1 MRLTSL
7 LPTLDG
13 PPPSLPRL
21 LDLVSERW
29 WGLPP
34 RARALALG
42 LGVVA
47 MVVLA
52 VAPRTPLSMD
62 PQVEVAVAVDDLP
75 PGTSVG
81 PGDLRTERWP
91 AELAPSTA
99 APPDAAGH
107 LTGLLPQG
115 AVLTEGHLATGG
127 LSALVTEGR
136 AAVALPADLVPEPHP
151 GTVLELVVTDGPHAT
166 HDPVGTARIL
176 RADAEHVWVDVE
188 AARAGQLAAAAARR
202 AVAVVVRPHPP

>member
-1 MRLTSL
+1 VRLTTL

-13 PPPSLPRL
+13 PPPSLPRV

-42 LGVVA
+42 LGAVLVVG
-47 MVVLA
+47 LA
-52 VAPRTPLSMD
+52 VGPRTPLTAD
-62 PQVEVAVAVDDLP
+62 PPVEVAVAVHDLQ
-75 PGTSVG
+75 PGASIG
-81 PGDLRTERWP
+81 PGDLRIERWP
-91 AELAPSTA
+91 AALAPSTA

-127 LSALVTEGR
+127 LSALVGEGR
-136 AAVALPADLVPEPHP
+136 AAVALPADLVPEPQP
-151 GTVLELVVTDGPHAT
+151 GTRLELVVTDGPHAT
-166 HDPVGTARIL
+166 HDPVGAARIL